1 MLKKFSLVV
10 SISALALLLV
20 AVTVSAKVINADP
33 SGTTN
38 PPAPVIG
45 PNLLNNPGM
54 EGHYNQQCSAIG
66 TPPWVQ
72 VPCDPTNFDNQKL
85 ELWATAQVPYGW
97 SAWWRIPN
105 NDFSDP
111 NYYND
116 YPAYCDYTKKAADT
130 CVPWHNPEFRDTA
143 GGPQETGPERRMEGD
158 NSQKYFTFYTIHEAG
173 LYQVVGGIKPGQRVR
188 FSAYMEAWSSNAND
202 PNHSEGQPTMGM
214 QVGIDPYGG
223 NNPWSANIIWAPV
236 QESFDKFSLFAVE
249 AVARNKVVS
258 VWTKSRPYFPQQHN
272 DVYVDAASLN
282 AVGTVAPVVNRT
294 TSKFTTRVV
303 TTTKVITSSNGLTR
317 TVVTTSTIAV
327 PITPTR
333 VVTTTKVITSST
345 GVTRTVITTSTV
357 AIKPTFVSTN
367 TTTIIAPNEYVVK
380 RGDSLRAIA
389 KTFGLHWADIAAL
402 NPVIQP
408 PDYKIFVGQ
417 VIRLK

>member
-1 MLKKFSLVV
+1 MLKKFVPVLL
-10 SISALALLLV
+10 ALAAVLLTISMT
-20 AVTVSAKVINADP
+20 ASASPLNAD
-33 SGTTN
+33 
-38 PPAPVIG
+38 G
-45 PNLLNNPGM
+45 PNLLTNPGL
-54 EGHYNQQCSAIG
+54 EGSYNQQCSLIG
-66 TPPWVQ
+66 NPPWVQ
-72 VPCDPTNFDNQKL
+72 VVPTCDPKNFDNQKMS
-85 ELWATAQVPYGW
+85 LWATAQVPFGW
-97 SAWWRIPN
+97 SAWWREPN
-105 NDFSDP
+105 HDFADP

-116 YPAYCDYTKKAADT
+116 YPAYCDYDKKAAEG

-173 LYQVVGGIKPGQRVR
+173 LYQVVSGVKPGQRVR
-188 FSAYMEAWSSNAND
+188 FSAYMEAWSSNANNPD
-202 PNHSEGQPTMGM
+202 HSEGQPTMGM

-236 QESFDKFSLFAVE
+236 QESFDHFSQFIVE
-249 AVARNKVVS
+249 AVARNSVVS
-258 VWTKSRPYFPQQHN
+258 VWTKSRPFFPQEHN

-282 AVGTVAPVVNRT
+282 VVAAAPVVNRS
-294 TSKFTTRVV
+294 TSNFTTRVI
-303 TTTKVITSSNGLTR
+303 TTTKVVTSSNGLTR

-327 PITPTR
+327 PTTATR
-333 VVTTTKVITSST
+333 LVTTTKVITSST
-345 GVTRTVITTSTV
+345 GVTRTVVTTSTV

-367 TTTIIAPNEYVVK
+367 TTTLIAPNEYVVK

-417 VIRLK
+417 VIKLKP